1 MGNIM
6 KIDKKWIG
14 GIPYEIAFWNN
25 VYRWNITFK
34 GMMGW
39 SHFGSVIYL
48 EGFDAGTFLKNK
60 TKPIVLDIGC
70 GMSYA
75 TGNMIETSD
84 KTTPLDIHYIDPLA
98 PYFNKILKRQKRNLP
113 KIEFGVMEYLS
124 IFYPDHNI
132 DLAIIQ
138 NALDHSS
145 NPVKGIYEAIDIL
158 KKGGVLYLNHHPNEA
173 ETENY
178 KGFHQY
184 NIINEDNKLII
195 WNRNEKWNVNKL
207 IKDFAEIK
215 VHRCENGNI
224 IAVIIKTAPVP
235 VNLVSDLKKTRKD
248 AIDSLFDRIINRPK
262 KSFIFKIKYIFFNT
276 IQFFIQALSW
286 ETKMKLKRIIRQA

>member
-1 MGNIM
+1 MNDTM
-6 KIDKKWIG
+6 NIDKKWIS

-25 VYRWNITFK
+25 VYRWNKTFK

-39 SHFGSVIYL
+39 SHFGSVINL
-48 EGFDAGTFLKNK
+48 EAFDANTFLKQKN
-60 TKPIVLDIGC
+60 KPIVLDIGC

-75 TGNMIETSD
+75 TGNMIKTHD
-84 KTTPLDIHYIDPLA
+84 KSMSLDVRYVDPLA

-113 KIEFGVMEYLS
+113 KIDFGVMEYLS
-124 IFYPDHNI
+124 IFYPDNNI

-145 NPVKGIYEAIDIL
+145 NPIKGIYEAINTLCI
-158 KKGGVLYLNHHPNEA
+158 GGVLYLNHHPNEA

-184 NIINEDNKLII
+184 NIINEDDRLII
-195 WNRNEKWNVNKL
+195 WNKKNKWNVNKL
-207 IKDFAEIK
+207 IKDFADIK
-215 VHRCENGNI
+215 VHRSDNGNI
-224 IAVIIKTAPVP
+224 IAVITKTATVP
-235 VNLVSDLKKTRKD
+235 VKLISNIKGNRD
-248 AIDSLFDRIINRPK
+248 AIINLLFNKIITEPNK
-262 KSFIFKIKYIFFNT
+262 KVTLKIKYMFFNT

-286 ETKMKLKRIIRQA
+286 ETKMKLKKIIKQA